1 MKKLFFIALAVI
13 FSCGQMSAQSIKD
26 LWVSQDNSPES
37 QFFTFE
43 FKAKNV
49 LEFTAFNTVTKK
61 AVPISIKYIYNPQT
75 KIVTFSPGTKNKQ
88 IFKVQWIN
96 KDKFILGNKKGGFML
111 ARNGTDED
119 ITSKNL
125 PDPE

>member
-1 MKKLFFIALAVI
+1 MKKLFFIALVVI
-13 FSCGQMSAQSIKD
+13 FSCGQISAQSIKD

-49 LEFTAFNTVTKK
+49 LVFTVFNTVTKK
-61 AVPISIKYIYNPQT
+61 AVPQKTNYFYNPQT
-75 KIVTFSPGTKNKQ
+75 KIVTVNPGTKNKQ
-88 IFKVQWIN
+88 IFKVEWVN

-119 ITSKNL
+119 VTSKNL